1 MLASANP
8 LHPGSRSLLSAY
20 VSTSITERLRAGGI
34 PAARRMLRVPMPLP
48 SLPAVQPVTAPAATA
63 EQLAWLALTLTP
75 GLGPQRIKRAFQVK
89 KQLDRVFSMALT
101 ELEGLGFPAEAAQ
114 FVFEGNAERAAEKE
128 WIAVAEAG
136 AEILVYIDSDYP
148 ERLRNIFDP
157 PPVLWLRGDRKLLV
171 RPGIAVVGTRRPS
184 PYGLGMS
191 EMLSRDLA
199 ARRLVILSGMAR
211 GIDTAAHKG
220 ALAAG
225 GKTIAVWGTGV
236 DVIYPK
242 ENKALAE
249 DILRGGGAILSEL
262 PLGTFPAPQN
272 FPNRNRILSGMS
284 VGVLVIEAAENS
296 GTRITARCAME
307 QNRDVYAVP
316 GNVTNKGSW
325 GPNTLIKQGARL
337 TATWEDVWEDLPSQ
351 VRLQLEDEAALAMQ
365 GAESKGGAA
374 ASTEPA
380 TLFAMSPFAMPPMR
394 EQESVVYLELRHDEP
409 TQVDGLMELLEGR
422 LSSAEIFT
430 ALFELEIAGHI
441 RQMPGK
447 NYVRRM

>member
-1 MLASANP
+1 
-8 LHPGSRSLLSAY
+8 
-20 VSTSITERLRAGGI
+20 
-34 PAARRMLRVPMPLP
+34 MLRVPMPLP
-48 SLPAVQPVTAPAATA
+48 LLPAVQPVTAPAATA

-211 GIDTAAHKG
+211 GIDTAAHQG